1 MAYQQ
6 PLQAYQN
13 NSVNTAT
20 PGELTLMLYNGAL
33 KFLKQTKAS
42 ISEKKWDKAHEYN
55 MRVQTIIQELIITL
69 DRTYPIAEQILSL
82 YEYVQSRL
90 VEANIKKET
99 SILDEVE
106 GLLTQFRDTWKQAM
120 VLNKAQG

>member
-6 PLQAYQN
+6 SLQAYQT
-13 NSVNTAT
+13 NSVNTAN

-33 KFLKQTKAS
+33 KFLKQSKAS
-42 ISEKKWDKAHEYN
+42 IAEKKWEKANEYN
-55 MRVQTIIQELIITL
+55 MRVQNIVGELMITL
-69 DRTYPIAEQILSL
+69 DENYPVAKQMLSL

-90 VEANIKKET
+90 IEANIKKEI
-99 SILDEVE
+99 SILDEIE

-120 VLNKAQG
+120 ILAKTQG

>member
-33 KFLKQTKAS
+33 KFLKQTKTS
-42 ISEKKWDKAHEYN
+42 ISEQKWEKAHEFN
-55 MRVQTIIQELIITL
+55 MRVQNIIQELIITL
-69 DRTYPIAEQILSL
+69 DRSYPIAEQLLSL
-82 YEYVQSRL
+82 YQYMQSRM

-99 SILDEVE
+99 AILDEVE

-120 VLNKAQG
+120 ILNKAQG

>member
-1 MAYQQ
+1 LAYQQ